1 MAVVEEWME
10 ENEEEDQK
18 KKRTRMRCRE
28 GGGGR
33 VMKDEKKKKYHLVSQ
48 LSHTVASVANK
59 DKTLQSTCALCVRW
73 NDLRLESSL
82 ERLAV
87 EEVLQ

>member
-1 MAVVEEWME
+1 
-10 ENEEEDQK
+10 
-18 KKRTRMRCRE
+18 
-28 GGGGR
+28 
-33 VMKDEKKKKYHLVSQ
+33 MKDEKKKKYHLVSQ